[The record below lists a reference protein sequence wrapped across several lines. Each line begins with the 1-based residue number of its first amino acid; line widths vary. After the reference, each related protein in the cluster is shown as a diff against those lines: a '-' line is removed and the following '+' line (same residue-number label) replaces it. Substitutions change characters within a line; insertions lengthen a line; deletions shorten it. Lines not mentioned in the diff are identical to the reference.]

1 MKRLDRLSFLLGFHD
16 RSESFSLSITQ
27 LSVNGCSLP
36 QPLDPASFPFLRRLF
51 FGALPNHS
59 IQSILPLLPQI
70 IYLEMKSSSS
80 SEDID
85 LILPL
90 STSLTSISLSYLNFH
105 QLDDGNHDII
115 KERLES
121 IRVVLGGY
129 TAPMSKLTECIAS
142 SKVLKKVILSG
153 LMSTI
158 PSSGQASR
166 ITELKKVVEACKK
179 KKSVELWKENFIV
192 NGKVDLNADVVGS
205 LISFDTWTTTY
216 SSYRPVRQP
225 HLNWYESVRP

>member
-1 MKRLDRLSFLLGFHD
+1 MKRLDRLNFLLGLHD
-16 RSESFSLSITQ
+16 RSGSFSLSITQ

-36 QPLDPASFPFLRRLF
+36 QPLDPASFPFLRRLSF
-51 FGALPNHS
+51 IALPNHS

-90 STSLTSISLSYLNFH
+90 CTSLTSISLSYLNFH
-105 QLDDGNHDII
+105 QLDDGNQDIVT
-115 KERLES
+115 ERLES

-179 KKSVELWKENFIV
+179 KETVELWKENFTV
-192 NGKVDLNADVVGS
+192 NGKVDLNADVVS
-205 LISFDTWTTTY
+205 SFNCFDRWTTT
-216 SSYRPVRQP
+216 
-225 HLNWYESVRP
+225 H